1 MGLFDV
7 LTGRT
12 KPVKANLDRL
22 FAIPGVAVTL
32 ELSANLKSVNKAAVC
47 YKPASGSAFEN
58 TRSEF
63 LEVLKTMV
71 KDPDSQITVS
81 KDEYG
86 YEWIVVRDDDI
97 ESLTTKIHLVNKTL
111 EDHGFSPSL
120 LLSAFKF
127 QETSSAQDVY
137 WIYLYKK
144 GTFYPFVPLIN
155 QRRDNER
162 ELALKA
168 IVGSDLPVEPD
179 LESWM
184 PPWGL
189 PL

>member
-1 MGLFDV
+1 M

-32 ELSANLKSVNKAAVC
+32 ELSANLKSANRAGVC

-58 TRSEF
+58 TRAEF
-63 LEVLKTMV
+63 MNVLRTMV
-71 KDPDSQITVS
+71 SDPDRSIYVS

-86 YEWIVVRDDDI
+86 YEWVVIQDDEL
-97 ESLTTKIHLVNKTL
+97 ESLTTKIHLINKTL
-111 EDHGFSPSL
+111 EDHSFSPAL
-120 LLSAFKF
+120 LLSAFRF
-127 QETSSAQDVY
+127 QETEADQVVY
-137 WIYLYKK
+137 WVYLYKK
-144 GTFYPFVPLIN
+144 GTFYPFVPLSG

-162 ELALKA
+162 ELVLKA
-168 IVGSDLPVEPD
+168 IVGTDIPVEPD
-179 LESWM
+179 LESWL

-189 PL
+189 PV